1 MAGAI
6 GLAGFLER
14 LSWSPE
20 RLAREINRLCGE
32 GTVSAKAPYHW
43 LRGTY
48 PRREIPE
55 AVAQVLSQHLKE
67 TVDIASVWPR
77 SRPDGTARVAA
88 APREPGLTP
97 LVQDSC
103 SSARLVQYASETN
116 ADDSTLEQLRRELSS
131 ISSSCLHV
139 PPSSLV
145 YRAVMLRDRL
155 GRLLQGRQKPA
166 QRRVLL
172 ALSAKS
178 CALLAWMSDDL
189 GDGNAAYNQAMA
201 AWDLADLADDN
212 EARRWVRVVQARQ
225 SYWSRNFVESAE
237 RAVDGTTWPSR
248 DGLDVFLTLMAARS
262 WAAAG
267 LADRALEALREWER
281 AGEGDA
287 VGGRTGLFSLQCDR
301 QRYLAGSTL
310 LTLGEPERALR
321 ELTASLEWAGRLPA
335 GQSFYAVDALARVGL
350 MRARLRLD
358 DPDGAREVLE
368 PVFALEPEKLINMV
382 VLTLRE
388 AAAELRRDAAGG
400 NGRVTPK
407 NRDEPGRRA
416 RTATVHEIADR
427 IDDFLGS
434 VLEVSR
440 PAHLE
445 G

>member
-1 MAGAI
+1 MN
-6 GLAGFLER
+6 
-14 LSWSPE
+14 WSPE
-20 RLAREINRLCGE
+20 RLAREINRLCGD

-67 TVDIASVWPR
+67 TVDIASVWPQ
-77 SRPDGTARVAA
+77 SRPNGAAPVVTASRE
-88 APREPGLTP
+88 PREPGLTP
-97 LVQDSC
+97 LLKDSC
-103 SSARLVQYASETN
+103 SSARLVQDASETN

-131 ISSSCLHV
+131 ISSSYLHV

-155 GRLLQGRQKPA
+155 ARLLQGRQKPA

-172 ALSAKS
+172 SLGAKS

-189 GDGNAAYNQAMA
+189 GDGNAAYNQALA

-212 EARRWVRVVQARQ
+212 EARRWVRVVQSRQ

-237 RAVDGTTWPSR
+237 RAVDGTTWPSS
-248 DGLDVFLTLMAARS
+248 DGLDVFLKLMAARS

-267 LADRALEALREWER
+267 FTDRALEALREWEQ

-287 VGGRTGLFSLQCDR
+287 VGSCIGLFSLQHDR

-310 LTLGEPERALR
+310 LTLGEPEWALR
-321 ELTASLEWAGRLPA
+321 ELTASLDWAGRLPA
-335 GQSFYAVDALARVGL
+335 GQSFYAVDVLARVDL

-358 DPDGAREVLE
+358 DLGEAREILE
-368 PVFALEPEKLINMV
+368 PVFALEPDKLINMV
-382 VLTLRE
+382 MLTLRN

-400 NGRVTPK
+400 NGGSTREK
-407 NRDEPGRRA
+407 GDESARRN
-416 RTATVHEIADR
+416 RTAAVHEIADR

-440 PAHLE
+440 LAQLE